1 MSLLKKKTS
10 VKKTEKEK
18 IEERREE
25 ILSQGRKF
33 KYPLQYAKHKVVLWT
48 VIIATLALAVMAGIG
63 YLALYKFQNT
73 GDMLYRLTKIIP
85 APVATIDGAKVRYS
99 DYLMIYKSSI
109 KPLEQQKQLGD
120 DKDSETMRVHYKR
133 EALNEAENYTYALKL
148 AEELGVKVSDKAVER
163 AILRHR
169 KAGGLD
175 RSNESFEKVLH
186 DNFGLTKSEY
196 KRLIYLGL
204 AKAEV
209 AQKIDKKAERCA
221 FVRHERRYPLGI
233 RKAERGRVFGVRSGV
248 AGSLRRYEAALH
260 GSVGRPDEDEPRK
273 IHVAPRMRRVPRKKT
288 APRSAR
294 CYGRRKKYL
303 GNHRTFRPRFDRFFR
318 QDTID
323 KFRNRNRIPSFKRDT
338 LAPALFEKRRTRLSD
353 A

>member
-25 ILSQGRKF
+25 VLSQGRKF

-209 AQKIDKKAERCA
+209 AQKIDKKAEKIADEVQEKLKTEKDMEKVAKEMGKKVAYEQTGGMVDEMNIDGGRA
-221 FVRHERRYPLGI
+221 TVARKMKEGEVSKRILASGGDGYYFVKL
-233 RKAERGRVFGVRSGV
+233 
-248 AGSLRRYEAALH
+248 L
-260 GSVGRPDEDEPRK
+260 
-273 IHVAPRMRRVPRKKT
+273 RKKDKNIEYE
-288 APRSAR
+288 SIKINLSEFNDKLKML
-294 CYGRRKKYL
+294 RKDNKV
-303 GNHRTFRPRFDRFFR
+303 TE
-318 QDTID
+318 
-323 KFRNRNRIPSFKRDT
+323 RIV
-338 LAPALFEKRRTRLSD
+338 LAENKV
-353 A
+353 